1 MCVTLYSKFVHGKI
15 VCVKETGLEL
25 RRSKIIPNNVCKSV
39 SLKDTPS
46 QQRTLPVHQN
56 WSVLRLLSSAIVTIN
71 LVYIRN
77 NFVLAV
83 K

>member
-56 WSVLRLLSSAIVTIN
+56 
-71 LVYIRN
+71 
-77 NFVLAV
+77 
-83 K
+83 